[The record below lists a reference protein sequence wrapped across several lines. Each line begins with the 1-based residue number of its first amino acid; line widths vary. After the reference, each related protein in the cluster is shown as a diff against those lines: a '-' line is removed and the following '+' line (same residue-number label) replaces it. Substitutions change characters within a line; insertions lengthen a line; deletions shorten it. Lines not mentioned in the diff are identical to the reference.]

1 MSLNGGD
8 EKSFV
13 SRRNTL
19 RMILNAPLMLPDA
32 MVLVLL
38 GDALGEVRGTSIKR
52 WMMMRTRTRRLRIMM
67 TMHLDEDD
75 L

>member
-1 MSLNGGD
+1 MI
-8 EKSFV
+8 SFV

-52 WMMMRTRTRRLRIMM
+52 WMMMRTRCFTCRVRPRQCVW
-67 TMHLDEDD
+67 HCSHP
-75 L
+75 